1 METFSAR
8 QLPTPRTILDATAS
22 VVNPPLIEKALQKYK
37 KEIHEVSAH
46 YHSDYIT

>member
-22 VVNPPLIEKALQKYK
+22 LFNRPLIEVALQKYEN
-37 KEIHEVSAH
+37 EIQEVRAH